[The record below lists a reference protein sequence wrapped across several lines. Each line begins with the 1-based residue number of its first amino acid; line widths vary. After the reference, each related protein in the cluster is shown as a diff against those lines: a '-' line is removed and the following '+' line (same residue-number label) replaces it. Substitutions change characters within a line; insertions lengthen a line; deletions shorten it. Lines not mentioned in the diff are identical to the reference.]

1 MKLLPILLLVFLLVS
16 PKIVV
21 ISNSI
26 DHSPELIEY
35 LQEKLDVIAITA
47 EELPL
52 YQSYQYYVILGGPE
66 APEGIGEVVQGVL
79 SVQEQ
84 EYLRNTT
91 EYNLFIR
98 VKNGKTYFV
107 FAGADREQT
116 KLAVTNLKDEI
127 LPYLPDTP
135 VKWLENLD
143 SALEKA
149 KSENKLI
156 YIDFYTN
163 WCTYCIEMNEKTYK
177 DPLVV
182 ALLNEK
188 FVAVKL
194 NRNDP
199 ANKEIIRQYRIYGQ
213 PVEMVIT
220 PDGEVI
226 WGHTGYI
233 DAEELYSYLMSAL
246 S

>member
-1 MKLLPILLLVFLLVS
+1 MKLLPILLLVFLLGP

-35 LQEKLDVIAITA
+35 LQGKVDVIAITA

-66 APEGIGEVVQGVL
+66 APEGVGEVVQGVL

-127 LPYLPDTP
+127 LSYLPETP

-149 KSENKLI
+149 KSEDKLI
-156 YIDFYTN
+156 YIKIF
-163 WCTYCIEMNEKTYK
+163 
-177 DPLVV
+177 
-182 ALLNEK
+182 
-188 FVAVKL
+188 
-194 NRNDP
+194 
-199 ANKEIIRQYRIYGQ
+199 
-213 PVEMVIT
+213 T
-220 PDGEVI
+220 PTGV
-226 WGHTGYI
+226 HT
-233 DAEELYSYLMSAL
+233 A
-246 S
+246 